1 MDQSGVLDGRWRRT
15 WRSVQI
21 IQGGI
26 RQPADGGLRRVI
38 GANYAP
44 ANHPSGPH
52 RPKGEAMAKFGFPVP
67 IVPGKED
74 LAGRI
79 YDEMRARMGEYE
91 ESRRNAGLTL
101 ERTYF
106 QRNPDGS
113 TLLVVYAE
121 GSGSMGDV
129 ARAFA
134 TSGTSFDQ
142 WFMDVNQ
149 ELSGIDF
156 RQPPPGGWPEHI
168 ASWEAPSGA
177 RGKGIALCAPLLP
190 GKIEAGK
197 SWAKEAFED
206 RREEMAESRLAL
218 GSTREEVFLNS
229 TPMGD
234 FAVVYIEGEDPVRA
248 NKEFAASN

>member
-1 MDQSGVLDGRWRRT
+1 
-15 WRSVQI
+15 
-21 IQGGI
+21 
-26 RQPADGGLRRVI
+26 
-38 GANYAP
+38 
-44 ANHPSGPH
+44 
-52 RPKGEAMAKFGFPVP
+52 MAKFGFPVP

-134 TSGTSFDQ
+134 TSGIPFDQ
-142 WFMDVNQ
+142 WFMDVNRD
-149 ELSGIDF
+149 LSGIDF
-156 RQPPPGGWPEHI
+156 RQPAPGGGPEHI

-190 GKIEAGK
+190 GKTEAGK
-197 SWAKEAFED
+197 SWLSALAHKFGNVF
-206 RREEMAESRLAL
+206 SLAL
-218 GSTREEVFLNS
+218 QAARSTAACSSRRLSSWRRSPRVKVHSNGS
-229 TPMGD
+229 
-234 FAVVYIEGEDPVRA
+234 AI
-248 NKEFAASN
+248 AS